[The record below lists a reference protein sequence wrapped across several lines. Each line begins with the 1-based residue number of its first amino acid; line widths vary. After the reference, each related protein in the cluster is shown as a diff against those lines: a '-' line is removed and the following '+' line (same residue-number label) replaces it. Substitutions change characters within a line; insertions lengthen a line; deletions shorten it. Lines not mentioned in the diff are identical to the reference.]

1 MIVLATIGFLH
12 LMFIWS
18 GDILLLYALLGM
30 LLPLF
35 RHVSDRVLLGTS
47 AVLLLLPIPIDWL
60 AGTFGVSL
68 SAPAVRMQQHYC
80 NLYGITE
87 YNFGI
92 WLRNAE
98 SYGEVFQFLIQGA
111 WVRLQEFIDSN
122 RYFKVLGLFLLG
134 FYIGRKQIYANLEAN
149 RMLLKNGD
157 IRFSTGTS
165 LVHSLCLE
173 YGKRASFRDSCTH
186 RHLYGKCLSFRFAY
200 VSAICLLYLHGREW
214 RLWRCLAAPGRM
226 ALTNYVGQSVWGMV
240 LFYGIGFGLGAGIGL
255 TGTESIAFYVFL
267 VQMAF
272 SVLWLSYFRFGPL
285 EWGWR
290 MLTYGKWLK

>member
-149 RMLLKNGD
+149 RMLLK
-157 IRFSTGTS
+157 
-165 LVHSLCLE
+165 
-173 YGKRASFRDSCTH
+173 KR
-186 RHLYGKCLSFRFAY
+186 
-200 VSAICLLYLHGREW
+200 
-214 RLWRCLAAPGRM
+214 
-226 ALTNYVGQSVWGMV
+226 
-240 LFYGIGFGLGAGIGL
+240 
-255 TGTESIAFYVFL
+255 
-267 VQMAF
+267 
-272 SVLWLSYFRFGPL
+272 
-285 EWGWR
+285 
-290 MLTYGKWLK
+290 

>member
-60 AGTFGVSL
+60 TDTFGVSL

-80 NLYGITE
+80 NLYSITE

-111 WVRLQEFIDSN
+111 WVRLQEFIDGN

-149 RMLLKNGD
+149 RILLK
-157 IRFSTGTS
+157 
-165 LVHSLCLE
+165 
-173 YGKRASFRDSCTH
+173 KR
-186 RHLYGKCLSFRFAY
+186 
-200 VSAICLLYLHGREW
+200 
-214 RLWRCLAAPGRM
+214 
-226 ALTNYVGQSVWGMV
+226 
-240 LFYGIGFGLGAGIGL
+240 
-255 TGTESIAFYVFL
+255 
-267 VQMAF
+267 
-272 SVLWLSYFRFGPL
+272 
-285 EWGWR
+285 
-290 MLTYGKWLK
+290 